1 MLKIF
6 QLVLD
11 WSEVWALLIPLTILM
26 VKQQPAKLK
35 LVVAYVWAALI
46 INLAIDLVWK
56 FRMLLPAAYNSNNFL
71 YNLHSIVRFYLFSA
85 FFIHL
90 QQPFCVTVKKIV
102 PVCFT
107 LFMIINF
114 TFFENFFDYWKFSS
128 RLLSIEAALLLFY
141 VLQYYLFKINDNIG
155 TKITDN
161 VFWVVTGLGIF
172 VALNFFIFLLYN
184 ELTLRF
190 QRFAISLWSVHNI
203 SYIILN
209 LFLAKGFYESGKQ

>member
-6 QLVLD
+6 QFALD
-11 WSEVWALLIPLTILM
+11 WSEVWALLIPITILM
-26 VKQQPAKLK
+26 LKKQPAKLT
-35 LVVAYVWAALI
+35 LVVSYVWAALI

-56 FRMLLPAAYNSNNFL
+56 FRILLPAAYNSNNFL
-71 YNLHSIVRFYLFSA
+71 YNLHSVVRFYLFSA

-90 QQPFCVTVKKIV
+90 HQPFLVIVKKIV
-102 PVCFT
+102 LIGFT
-107 LFMIINF
+107 LFIIVNF

-141 VLQYYLFKINDNIG
+141 VLQYYLFKINDNVG
-155 TKITDN
+155 TKITN
-161 VFWVVTGLGIF
+161 NAFWIVTGLGIF

-184 ELTLRF
+184 ELTARF
-190 QRFAISLWSVHNI
+190 QSFAISLWSVHNI
-203 SYIILN
+203 SYIIFN

>member
-1 MLKIF
+1 MF

-11 WSEVWALLIPLTILM
+11 WSEVWALFIPITILM

-56 FRMLLPAAYNSNNFL
+56 FRMLLPPAYNSNNFL
-71 YNLHSIVRFYLFSA
+71 YNLHSAVRFYLFSA

-90 QQPFCVTVKKIV
+90 QQPFWVRVKKIM

>member
-6 QLVLD
+6 QFVLD
-11 WSEVWALLIPLTILM
+11 WSEVWALFIPITLLA

-35 LVVAYVWAALI
+35 LVVVYVWAALI

-56 FRMLLPAAYNSNNFL
+56 FRTQLPAAYNSNNFL

-90 QQPFCVTVKKIV
+90 RQPFLIALKKIV
-102 PVCFT
+102 LIGFT
-107 LFMIINF
+107 LFIIINF

-155 TKITDN
+155 TKITN
-161 VFWVVTGLGIF
+161 SVFWIVTGLGIF

-190 QRFAISLWSVHNI
+190 QSFAISLWSAHNI
-203 SYIILN
+203 SYIIFN

>member
-11 WSEVWALLIPLTILM
+11 WSEVWALFTPITILM

-56 FRMLLPAAYNSNNFL
+56 FRMLLPADYNSNNFL
-71 YNLHSIVRFYLFSA
+71 YNLHSTVRFYLFSA

-90 QQPFCVTVKKIV
+90 QQPFLVKVKKIV

-155 TKITDN
+155 TKITNN
-161 VFWVVTGLGIF
+161 VFWIVTGLGIF

-190 QRFAISLWSVHNI
+190 QRFAISLWSVHNV